1 MNAQHG
7 LLRSIERLVFE
18 QRMLTGLTVVYGNA
32 REYDSVTVGNAREVI
47 KTQEGIV
54 PDVRPLTAHTLYD
67 LASLTKLFTAVSVLQ
82 LVERGMLR
90 LTDTVAAAD
99 ARFSQLYN
107 TTIQEALTF
116 QAVLKSPQRVDAQ
129 PDFDSAQRQV
139 FAIYRS
145 EHMPERLYSDM
156 NALLLS
162 YVVEGVTGQDFY
174 DYVKE
179 NILIPVGM
187 QRTFAQVPAERVDD
201 CVDYNLEHRIIEGDY
216 QVLDDQPAGQPHDPK
231 ARLLLR
237 GGRLCGHA
245 GLFSTAQDMACFA
258 QALLQG
264 KLIARDTLLGMG
276 VNRTGYND
284 QRGYRQYL
292 GQLCFAKSPVQR
304 LSELP
309 SWMGQRAIGM
319 SGYTGN
325 HFALDPE
332 LGVFDI
338 FLGNRCHNRVSRIV
352 PETAAQALGL
362 ADDGSGSV
370 RWPDGRQVLSSFQY
384 IYKKDEMLHQPVYQC
399 LLDSGMIGGISRGT

>member
-162 YVVEGVTGQDFY
+162 
-174 DYVKE
+174 
-179 NILIPVGM
+179 
-187 QRTFAQVPAERVDD
+187 
-201 CVDYNLEHRIIEGDY
+201 
-216 QVLDDQPAGQPHDPK
+216 
-231 ARLLLR
+231 
-237 GGRLCGHA
+237 
-245 GLFSTAQDMACFA
+245 
-258 QALLQG
+258 
-264 KLIARDTLLGMG
+264 
-276 VNRTGYND
+276 
-284 QRGYRQYL
+284 
-292 GQLCFAKSPVQR
+292 
-304 LSELP
+304 
-309 SWMGQRAIGM
+309 
-319 SGYTGN
+319 
-325 HFALDPE
+325 
-332 LGVFDI
+332 
-338 FLGNRCHNRVSRIV
+338 
-352 PETAAQALGL
+352 
-362 ADDGSGSV
+362 
-370 RWPDGRQVLSSFQY
+370 
-384 IYKKDEMLHQPVYQC
+384 
-399 LLDSGMIGGISRGT
+399 